1 MRSVLNVVTVI
12 LEILALVLLL
22 IFWNPKEILCIVT
35 VVFLA
40 ASLLLRLVTKILEKN
55 FPEK

>member
-35 VVFLA
+35 VVFLV
-40 ASLLLRLVTKILEKN
+40 ASLLLRLVTKILEKY